1 MMEMALLHKV
11 QEQKMM
17 LSPASSAIPTTGC
30 SQGAASFA
38 QERIWLDEKIHHDPF
53 ISPAMHNFVLPWV
66 VKHGSMSIERIRS
79 AIVAVLEQHE
89 ILRTAIYFD
98 ENRNILVQAVHSV
111 DKNDAYS
118 FEITANDIQSFD
130 EVADL
135 LRNESVKH
143 FAELEQGLVVRCH
156 LVKMGSDDDMDK
168 LYPQDLVI
176 FIFHGVAFDYISI
189 SPFLVAFTKAY
200 DQMELDVERLQ
211 YISFS
216 LYEHQQFV
224 NITEDSQIRR
234 AQQFW
239 SKMMDDYSLDA
250 NYPTPFTRP
259 FDTKKRS
266 GEGHSTSFIL
276 DSMLVEAQ
284 MKFASLHN
292 LSMSHTALACFFL
305 FIYELN
311 DGTISDLCVTC
322 PTENRPLV
330 DTKCMIGTFAN
341 LLPYRIKI
349 NANESFINL
358 VQRICQLD
366 MDILNHC
373 QLPYQQIIR
382 DNSELCSNKIPFH
395 FQYEELHSSS
405 TSEMKPIVKTNDAIL
420 SLYTEQPWLHGNGI
434 ASHDMNL
441 KMIHNQL
448 SQTTL
453 CVLECSADC
462 YDEITVL
469 NIVRYFQNLLLH
481 IFTENTK
488 TIGFDPV
495 FEKIGNLSLLPM
507 NVENLSNVIESL
519 QHFSE
524 INAVIE
530 QHMPMIGASMF
541 WHDALH
547 DYKLD
552 QSLSLPYDR
561 YRLTTEYRSGRGT
574 SISFNLDR
582 DLCGT
587 FLHYT
592 SSQNISLE
600 HLALSMYFVFLF
612 KLTNGDTDLCIGMN
626 VDGRYRDELRS
637 VIGMFV
643 NAIPLRCQL
652 DPQWFLHK
660 LVKHVEEI
668 LINSRKYS
676 YFPLRRL
683 LDQHPHASKPAFLDT
698 SFEFMRYSPQDPG
711 KDIIIGDSHLS
722 VMPIPIK
729 ISEYDIMSKFDFIFS
744 IQHDFHMNQLSCI
757 INASLDLFNRET
769 VEKMSQR
776 FHFIVKQLSASI
788 IDSRMSKPVY
798 ELSLTLSNEQYL
810 MQSLNNTQ
818 TAFSSPLTCI
828 HHEFVYQAMKHPQNL
843 AVELDEQSLTYCEL
857 LYYVQILSLTLLNE
871 YHVLPGE
878 VLCQCVERSLS
889 MVIGIMGIEMAGGVY
904 CPLSFRDPQHR
915 LHALTQQTQSRLVLV
930 HWLTKMKFHND
941 TVTTD
946 IHSILLNND
955 VMSDVDVYRLSSIT
969 VTPNDIAYIIFTSG
983 STGIPKAV
991 QVRHKNFTRYMDS
1004 FVSVSALK
1012 KDDITIQMARST
1024 FDVHLQEIVGVLS
1037 IGATLVMLHP
1047 KGIMDFD
1054 YLVNV
1059 IIEKNITY
1067 FASVP
1072 TLINN
1077 FFTFL
1082 QQQNHHNVAQYLRS
1096 VCSGGEPCSIKLIN
1110 LMSNTVMHT
1119 CRLLNMYGTAETTID
1134 CTFYLFDNTTE
1145 TGSSPIGR
1153 PLANYQNLVLDQF
1166 SQSVFID
1173 QEGELLVG
1181 GMGVFAGYLGRDD
1194 LTARALVKIDGQL
1207 FYRTGDLVRIDNTG
1221 LIHYVS
1227 RKDHQIKLHGQR
1239 IELGEIERCLLN
1251 ITSISACVV
1260 MKWSNDYL
1268 VAYVQSSDIN
1278 EEELREHCQC
1288 HLPPHMIPS
1297 FFIILDRLP
1306 LNQNGKI
1313 DRKLLPSPYLP
1324 SSTTPS
1330 VSELDTPVNQVEK
1343 SVYDIWCQV
1352 LEHNGRQIST
1362 TTNFFTIGGH
1372 SRLFIELY
1380 HRYQTVFGFDSHILS
1395 ISPFLE
1401 QPTIQQHAKLLK
1413 TVTTDVIRREQW
1425 YTLHINQSMASF
1437 AQERIFLDEQIR
1449 FSNQHIFY
1457 NNFVALRV
1465 TEGILSIHRVLQALQ
1480 LVMWKHEILRTSL
1493 VFNNNDSTLQQYVI
1507 ANHNTFTFLDQQT
1520 FESDNELQNII
1531 YRTIINPDL
1540 FDLSSG
1546 RVFSCQ
1552 ILQQQK
1558 TTHETAHTDFLEKS
1572 DVLVLYFHHAAVDGT
1587 SIPILLNDFYNAYS
1601 NNMTISLDEQ
1611 SVQYIDYAIYERLM
1625 DMTSSRS
1632 FWYSQL
1638 ERFNLKRALKLPA
1651 DRHRLPTVQRSG
1663 LASIAQISFDKE
1675 LSMMF
1680 LNYASLHQITPF
1692 QLGLTAFY
1700 VFLFKLTHGETDL
1713 CIASVNA
1720 NRYRSELENMIGMF
1734 VSTLPYCVK
1743 LNSHWSFDEL
1753 VKHVRE
1759 KCLSILEH
1767 SHYPLQYILTDFRL
1781 NQLDVPFLEIAFN
1794 FLPVS
1799 TNIDRYSI
1807 GDVRLEQMS
1816 IKQVD
1821 EISQFDFSTMFL
1833 YNPTSDDHKLSCRFS
1848 CSHDLFDNTTV
1859 KTIAQRFQ
1867 HLLSQLFLT
1876 NSNDME
1882 KHLSTKSIKN
1892 LSLILRE
1899 EVNEIYALTL
1909 SRVTGIA
1916 TEAPASFAQARMWLD
1931 ERIRFDPDKPQ
1942 VAIYNMPFVYRLQSG
1957 HTLSIKQLRHALHL
1971 TVKKHPSL
1979 HTSLHFD
1986 IQKNLLMQRVIT
1998 HEHKHNN
2005 NNSLFSIIETTYE
2018 TDEQLNEI
2026 LLNEKRNPHLFDLAQ
2041 GLVFRY
2047 HIIYYNQISSNH
2059 LLSHKDILIF
2069 NFHHAFFDFPSMNIF
2084 LHDLNQA
2091 YTTGQLFYD
2100 DNTNPRYLDY
2110 AVIEQQM
2117 SMTGA
2122 SMFWLDALHDCK
2134 LDQSL
2139 SLPFDRYHLSN
2150 EHPTGHSIS
2159 ISFDFG
2165 QDLLHDYLTHA
2176 SSNNISLEYLT
2187 FAVYFIFLFKLTN
2200 GQIDLCLAMN
2210 INNNRYRDELKS
2222 IIGLFENVI
2231 PLRCQLDPHW
2241 SFHQLL
2247 GHVRDITTNSMKY
2260 SYFPLQRILNQH
2272 PHISKHAFLDTSLEF
2287 ISYKSSKAT
2296 MIGDSQLVPES
2307 LSFDINEDD
2316 ILRVS
2321 DFSLLFHHDLN
2332 MSQLSCTISASLDL
2346 FNRETIK
2353 NISQRFHSILHE
2365 LSTSMI
2371 DNQINKP
2378 IYEISSALSNER
2390 YLMQSL
2396 NNTQISFS
2404 SPLTCIHHEFVCQV
2418 MKHPQKLAV
2427 ELDEQSLTYCEL
2439 LYYVQVLS
2447 VTLLNE
2453 YHVFPGEVVCQCVE
2467 RSLSMVIG
2475 IMGIEMAGGVY
2486 CPLSPENPE
2495 QRLQNL
2501 VEQTQARL
2509 IVVHSLTNRIF
2520 KNNFITY
2527 DIDTAININ
2536 DKITNDDPYQLSNTS
2551 ITPDD
2556 ISYIVFTSG
2565 STGIPKAVQ
2574 VRHRNLTAY
2583 MQSVAKMTTL
2593 KKSDNVIQM
2602 ASCSFDT
2609 HFQDTFVALMSGA
2622 GLVML
2627 HPHGNKDLTY
2637 LIHELV
2643 GKDVTFMDAVPSYLD
2658 TLCQHLEIQ
2667 NATECLKKLR
2677 TLCSGGDILTNQIMS
2692 RLKKY
2697 VSVPSSLSSSGGC
2710 QLWNVYGPAEATI
2723 TTTYFQIGFDFD
2735 CDKQLMSIGKLLPN
2749 YICAIM
2755 DDYFQFAVVNQ
2766 EGELFVGGACVFA
2779 GYFGRDD
2786 LTAKVLVEINND
2798 VFYRSGDVVQC
2809 DYQGLLYFKCRKDHQ
2824 VKLRGQR
2831 IELAEIEKCLM
2842 NTSSLVST
2850 CVVIKWNDDY
2860 LVAYVQSSHTNEEQ
2874 LRQHCQSH
2882 LPPHMIPSIFI
2893 ILNKLPLNQNGKIDR
2908 KLLPS
2913 PHFSSKHLTNSIE
2926 LLLPINDFE
2935 VNLHRIWCDILKQNQ
2950 ISTDTNI
2957 FTIGGHSLII
2967 MQLFH
2972 RYKSEFHL
2980 ETNALSITD
2989 LFQHPTI
2996 IHHAQL
3002 IQQSINTIH
3011 SLDDYHWSS
3020 LYLIQ
3025 AGASFAQQRIYL
3037 DEQIR
3042 FSSKT
3047 TRNNTYVIPLLYR
3060 ILSTNDNVS
3069 ITRLQHAFQ
3078 SIIKKHQ
3085 ILRTAL
3091 YIDDTN
3097 SNIIQHCLD
3106 ANIILN
3112 NDLEACRLTV
3122 VNLHNDDRRH
3132 MNKIIEEILNQAD
3145 LFDLSNGRVIR
3156 CHILRHYH
3164 QSQDSIS
3171 FADDDQLSENDHI
3184 LISIHHAMFDGASTS
3199 LFLQDLSLAYQ
3210 SNDLLRI
3217 DDNSFQY
3224 IDYSIHEHIMDMTL
3238 SREFWHSQLEG
3249 YNLTRQL
3256 SLPADRQRS
3265 SINQQRSGLA
3275 SSAQITFDDEI
3286 CRSFLTYASTHHFT
3300 LFQLGLSIFY
3310 VFLFK
3315 LTHGE
3320 IDLCISSIYA
3330 NRYRSELVN
3339 LIGMFVS
3346 TLPYRVELEPYWPFH
3361 EVVKYVQEKCLSI
3374 LKHSHY
3380 PLQHILAD
3388 LYLTQSNVSFL
3399 ETMFDFITV
3408 SKDVEYLCL
3417 NDTDLEQVLLEQSA
3431 EVSKF
3436 DFSLTFQYNSL
3447 PDNRR
3452 LSCSFVC
3459 SHDLFEKSTISEI
3472 GHRFEYMFEQLF
3484 QTQSSNVPTIN
3495 MSSSINNVCV
3505 ILPEE
3510 AEEMELV
3517 VFYRLENIVNEAPAS
3532 FAQARIWL
3540 DERIRFDPDK
3550 PQVAI
3555 YNMPFVYRL
3564 QSGHTLS
3571 IKQLRHALHLTVKK
3585 HPSLHTSLHFDIQKN
3600 LLMQRVITHED
3611 NYTDMFSIIETAY
3624 ETDEQLNEILLNEK
3638 RNPHLFNL
3646 AQGLISRCH
3655 LVYYKQ
3661 ISSNH
3666 LLSHKDIL
3674 IFNFHHAFFDFP
3686 SMKVFHHDLNQAY
3699 TTRQLPNNDNNNLR
3713 YLDYAVIE
3721 QQMSMTGASMFWL
3734 DALHDCKLDQSLS
3747 LPFDRYRLSNEHRTG
3762 RGTTISFDFGQ
3773 NLSHHFLTHAS
3784 SDNISL
3790 EQLALATYYVFLF
3803 KLTNGE
3809 NDLCIGINT
3818 HGRYRDELSSIIGMF
3833 VNAIP
3838 LRCQINPHLSF
3849 HKLTK
3854 HVQDIMLNCIKY
3866 SYFPLQRILNQHPN
3880 ISNPV
3885 FLDTSLEF
3893 ISYKSNNA
3901 IMIGDS
3907 QLVPAP
3913 FPFNM
3918 NEDERLSASD
3928 FSLSICHDMN
3938 MNQLSCTINAS
3949 LDLFNRETVE
3959 NISQRFHSILH
3970 QLSASIIDSQIN
3982 KPIYE
3987 VSLTLSNEQYLM
3999 QSLNNTQISFSS
4011 ALTCIHHEFVYRV
4024 MRHPQKLAVEL
4035 DEQSL
4040 TYCELLYYVQVL
4052 SFTLLNEYH
4061 VFQGEV
4067 VCQCVERSLSMV
4079 IGIMGIEMA
4088 GGVYC
4093 PLSPRDPQHRLHT
4106 LTQQTQSRL
4115 VLVHHL
4121 TKSKFHYN
4129 IVILDIDLIVCGNER
4144 RDKGAVDG
4152 LSNILVKEDD
4162 TAYIIFTSGSTGTP
4176 KVVQVRH
4183 GNFNQYIY
4191 SLVCGDVL
4199 KEKDTIIQIARCSFD
4214 VHVQEILGTLTTGAT
4229 LVMLH
4234 SGGITDPKYLADII
4248 KKKNITCIT
4257 AVPTILQILFA
4268 FLQQSTDMSALM
4280 SLRCICT
4287 GGEMWSDSLVTL
4299 IFSSV
4304 ANDCKLWNLYG
4315 PAETTIVCTV
4325 YRINLM
4331 ANTQSIAI
4339 GRPLSNYRC
4348 MIMNQYLQ
4356 SSVTGQEGELLIGGV
4371 GVFAGYLGR
4380 DDLTAKAL
4388 VEVDDE
4394 IFYRTGDLVRIDS
4407 NGLLHYQGRKDHQI
4421 KLHGQRIELGEIE
4434 RCLLSITS
4442 ISACVVMKWNDDYLV
4457 AYVQSSHTNEEQLR
4471 QHCQSHLPPHMIPS
4485 IFIILN

>member
-395 FQYEELHSSS
+395 FQYEEIHSSS

-1713 CIASVNA
+1713 CIASINA

-1734 VSTLPYCVK
+1734 VSTLPYCVQ
-1743 LNSHWSFDEL
+1743 LDSHWSFDEL
-1753 VKHVRE
+1753 VKHVQE

-1767 SHYPLQYILTDFRL
+1767 SHYPLQYILTNFRL
-1781 NQLDVPFLEIAFN
+1781 NQLDAPFLDILFN

-1799 TNIDRYSI
+1799 TNIDRYST
-1807 GDVRLEQMS
+1807 GDVCLEKVS
-1816 IKQVD
+1816 IEQPD
-1821 EISQFDFSTMFL
+1821 EISQFDFSTTFL
-1833 YNPTSDDHKLSCRFS
+1833 YSPTSDDHKLSCRFS
-1848 CSHDLFDNTTV
+1848 CSHDLFENTTV
-1859 KTIAQRFQ
+1859 KTIALRFQ

-1876 NSNDME
+1876 NSNGME
-1882 KHLSTKSIKN
+1882 KNLSTKSIKN
-1892 LSLILRE
+1892 LSLILPE
-1899 EVNEIYALTL
+1899 EENEIYTLTL
-1909 SRVTGIA
+1909 SRVTDVA
-1916 TEAPASFAQARMWLD
+1916 TE
-1931 ERIRFDPDKPQ
+1931 
-1942 VAIYNMPFVYRLQSG
+1942 
-1957 HTLSIKQLRHALHL
+1957 
-1971 TVKKHPSL
+1971 
-1979 HTSLHFD
+1979 
-1986 IQKNLLMQRVIT
+1986 
-1998 HEHKHNN
+1998 
-2005 NNSLFSIIETTYE
+2005 
-2018 TDEQLNEI
+2018 
-2026 LLNEKRNPHLFDLAQ
+2026 
-2041 GLVFRY
+2041 
-2047 HIIYYNQISSNH
+2047 
-2059 LLSHKDILIF
+2059 
-2069 NFHHAFFDFPSMNIF
+2069 
-2084 LHDLNQA
+2084 
-2091 YTTGQLFYD
+2091 
-2100 DNTNPRYLDY
+2100 
-2110 AVIEQQM
+2110 
-2117 SMTGA
+2117 
-2122 SMFWLDALHDCK
+2122 
-2134 LDQSL
+2134 
-2139 SLPFDRYHLSN
+2139 
-2150 EHPTGHSIS
+2150 
-2159 ISFDFG
+2159 
-2165 QDLLHDYLTHA
+2165 
-2176 SSNNISLEYLT
+2176 
-2187 FAVYFIFLFKLTN
+2187 
-2200 GQIDLCLAMN
+2200 
-2210 INNNRYRDELKS
+2210 
-2222 IIGLFENVI
+2222 
-2231 PLRCQLDPHW
+2231 
-2241 SFHQLL
+2241 
-2247 GHVRDITTNSMKY
+2247 
-2260 SYFPLQRILNQH
+2260 
-2272 PHISKHAFLDTSLEF
+2272 
-2287 ISYKSSKAT
+2287 
-2296 MIGDSQLVPES
+2296 
-2307 LSFDINEDD
+2307 
-2316 ILRVS
+2316 
-2321 DFSLLFHHDLN
+2321 
-2332 MSQLSCTISASLDL
+2332 
-2346 FNRETIK
+2346 
-2353 NISQRFHSILHE
+2353 
-2365 LSTSMI
+2365 
-2371 DNQINKP
+2371 
-2378 IYEISSALSNER
+2378 
-2390 YLMQSL
+2390 
-2396 NNTQISFS
+2396 
-2404 SPLTCIHHEFVCQV
+2404 
-2418 MKHPQKLAV
+2418 
-2427 ELDEQSLTYCEL
+2427 
-2439 LYYVQVLS
+2439 
-2447 VTLLNE
+2447 
-2453 YHVFPGEVVCQCVE
+2453 
-2467 RSLSMVIG
+2467 
-2475 IMGIEMAGGVY
+2475 
-2486 CPLSPENPE
+2486 
-2495 QRLQNL
+2495 
-2501 VEQTQARL
+2501 
-2509 IVVHSLTNRIF
+2509 
-2520 KNNFITY
+2520 
-2527 DIDTAININ
+2527 
-2536 DKITNDDPYQLSNTS
+2536 
-2551 ITPDD
+2551 
-2556 ISYIVFTSG
+2556 
-2565 STGIPKAVQ
+2565 
-2574 VRHRNLTAY
+2574 
-2583 MQSVAKMTTL
+2583 
-2593 KKSDNVIQM
+2593 
-2602 ASCSFDT
+2602 
-2609 HFQDTFVALMSGA
+2609 
-2622 GLVML
+2622 
-2627 HPHGNKDLTY
+2627 
-2637 LIHELV
+2637 
-2643 GKDVTFMDAVPSYLD
+2643 
-2658 TLCQHLEIQ
+2658 
-2667 NATECLKKLR
+2667 
-2677 TLCSGGDILTNQIMS
+2677 
-2692 RLKKY
+2692 
-2697 VSVPSSLSSSGGC
+2697 
-2710 QLWNVYGPAEATI
+2710 
-2723 TTTYFQIGFDFD
+2723 
-2735 CDKQLMSIGKLLPN
+2735 
-2749 YICAIM
+2749 
-2755 DDYFQFAVVNQ
+2755 
-2766 EGELFVGGACVFA
+2766 
-2779 GYFGRDD
+2779 
-2786 LTAKVLVEINND
+2786 
-2798 VFYRSGDVVQC
+2798 
-2809 DYQGLLYFKCRKDHQ
+2809 
-2824 VKLRGQR
+2824 
-2831 IELAEIEKCLM
+2831 
-2842 NTSSLVST
+2842 
-2850 CVVIKWNDDY
+2850 
-2860 LVAYVQSSHTNEEQ
+2860 
-2874 LRQHCQSH
+2874 
-2882 LPPHMIPSIFI
+2882 
-2893 ILNKLPLNQNGKIDR
+2893 
-2908 KLLPS
+2908 
-2913 PHFSSKHLTNSIE
+2913 
-2926 LLLPINDFE
+2926 
-2935 VNLHRIWCDILKQNQ
+2935 
-2950 ISTDTNI
+2950 
-2957 FTIGGHSLII
+2957 
-2967 MQLFH
+2967 
-2972 RYKSEFHL
+2972 
-2980 ETNALSITD
+2980 
-2989 LFQHPTI
+2989 
-2996 IHHAQL
+2996 
-3002 IQQSINTIH
+3002 
-3011 SLDDYHWSS
+3011 
-3020 LYLIQ
+3020 
-3025 AGASFAQQRIYL
+3025 
-3037 DEQIR
+3037 
-3042 FSSKT
+3042 
-3047 TRNNTYVIPLLYR
+3047 
-3060 ILSTNDNVS
+3060 
-3069 ITRLQHAFQ
+3069 
-3078 SIIKKHQ
+3078 
-3085 ILRTAL
+3085 
-3091 YIDDTN
+3091 
-3097 SNIIQHCLD
+3097 
-3106 ANIILN
+3106 
-3112 NDLEACRLTV
+3112 
-3122 VNLHNDDRRH
+3122 
-3132 MNKIIEEILNQAD
+3132 
-3145 LFDLSNGRVIR
+3145 
-3156 CHILRHYH
+3156 
-3164 QSQDSIS
+3164 
-3171 FADDDQLSENDHI
+3171 
-3184 LISIHHAMFDGASTS
+3184 
-3199 LFLQDLSLAYQ
+3199 
-3210 SNDLLRI
+3210 
-3217 DDNSFQY
+3217 
-3224 IDYSIHEHIMDMTL
+3224 
-3238 SREFWHSQLEG
+3238 
-3249 YNLTRQL
+3249 
-3256 SLPADRQRS
+3256 
-3265 SINQQRSGLA
+3265 
-3275 SSAQITFDDEI
+3275 
-3286 CRSFLTYASTHHFT
+3286 
-3300 LFQLGLSIFY
+3300 
-3310 VFLFK
+3310 
-3315 LTHGE
+3315 
-3320 IDLCISSIYA
+3320 
-3330 NRYRSELVN
+3330 
-3339 LIGMFVS
+3339 
-3346 TLPYRVELEPYWPFH
+3346 
-3361 EVVKYVQEKCLSI
+3361 
-3374 LKHSHY
+3374 
-3380 PLQHILAD
+3380 
-3388 LYLTQSNVSFL
+3388 
-3399 ETMFDFITV
+3399 
-3408 SKDVEYLCL
+3408 
-3417 NDTDLEQVLLEQSA
+3417 
-3431 EVSKF
+3431 
-3436 DFSLTFQYNSL
+3436 
-3447 PDNRR
+3447 
-3452 LSCSFVC
+3452 
-3459 SHDLFEKSTISEI
+3459 
-3472 GHRFEYMFEQLF
+3472 
-3484 QTQSSNVPTIN
+3484 
-3495 MSSSINNVCV
+3495 
-3505 ILPEE
+3505 
-3510 AEEMELV
+3510 
-3517 VFYRLENIVNEAPAS
+3517 
-3532 FAQARIWL
+3532 
-3540 DERIRFDPDK
+3540 
-3550 PQVAI
+3550 
-3555 YNMPFVYRL
+3555 
-3564 QSGHTLS
+3564 
-3571 IKQLRHALHLTVKK
+3571 
-3585 HPSLHTSLHFDIQKN
+3585 
-3600 LLMQRVITHED
+3600 
-3611 NYTDMFSIIETAY
+3611 
-3624 ETDEQLNEILLNEK
+3624 
-3638 RNPHLFNL
+3638 
-3646 AQGLISRCH
+3646 
-3655 LVYYKQ
+3655 
-3661 ISSNH
+3661 
-3666 LLSHKDIL
+3666 
-3674 IFNFHHAFFDFP
+3674 
-3686 SMKVFHHDLNQAY
+3686 
-3699 TTRQLPNNDNNNLR
+3699 
-3713 YLDYAVIE
+3713 
-3721 QQMSMTGASMFWL
+3721 
-3734 DALHDCKLDQSLS
+3734 
-3747 LPFDRYRLSNEHRTG
+3747 
-3762 RGTTISFDFGQ
+3762 
-3773 NLSHHFLTHAS
+3773 
-3784 SDNISL
+3784 
-3790 EQLALATYYVFLF
+3790 
-3803 KLTNGE
+3803 
-3809 NDLCIGINT
+3809 
-3818 HGRYRDELSSIIGMF
+3818 
-3833 VNAIP
+3833 
-3838 LRCQINPHLSF
+3838 
-3849 HKLTK
+3849 
-3854 HVQDIMLNCIKY
+3854 
-3866 SYFPLQRILNQHPN
+3866 
-3880 ISNPV
+3880 
-3885 FLDTSLEF
+3885 
-3893 ISYKSNNA
+3893 
-3901 IMIGDS
+3901 
-3907 QLVPAP
+3907 
-3913 FPFNM
+3913 
-3918 NEDERLSASD
+3918 
-3928 FSLSICHDMN
+3928 
-3938 MNQLSCTINAS
+3938 
-3949 LDLFNRETVE
+3949 
-3959 NISQRFHSILH
+3959 
-3970 QLSASIIDSQIN
+3970 
-3982 KPIYE
+3982 
-3987 VSLTLSNEQYLM
+3987 
-3999 QSLNNTQISFSS
+3999 
-4011 ALTCIHHEFVYRV
+4011 
-4024 MRHPQKLAVEL
+4024 
-4035 DEQSL
+4035 
-4040 TYCELLYYVQVL
+4040 
-4052 SFTLLNEYH
+4052 
-4061 VFQGEV
+4061 
-4067 VCQCVERSLSMV
+4067 
-4079 IGIMGIEMA
+4079 
-4088 GGVYC
+4088 
-4093 PLSPRDPQHRLHT
+4093 
-4106 LTQQTQSRL
+4106 
-4115 VLVHHL
+4115 
-4121 TKSKFHYN
+4121 
-4129 IVILDIDLIVCGNER
+4129 
-4144 RDKGAVDG
+4144 
-4152 LSNILVKEDD
+4152 
-4162 TAYIIFTSGSTGTP
+4162 
-4176 KVVQVRH
+4176 
-4183 GNFNQYIY
+4183 
-4191 SLVCGDVL
+4191 
-4199 KEKDTIIQIARCSFD
+4199 
-4214 VHVQEILGTLTTGAT
+4214 
-4229 LVMLH
+4229 
-4234 SGGITDPKYLADII
+4234 
-4248 KKKNITCIT
+4248 
-4257 AVPTILQILFA
+4257 
-4268 FLQQSTDMSALM
+4268 
-4280 SLRCICT
+4280 
-4287 GGEMWSDSLVTL
+4287 
-4299 IFSSV
+4299 
-4304 ANDCKLWNLYG
+4304 
-4315 PAETTIVCTV
+4315 
-4325 YRINLM
+4325 
-4331 ANTQSIAI
+4331 
-4339 GRPLSNYRC
+4339 
-4348 MIMNQYLQ
+4348 
-4356 SSVTGQEGELLIGGV
+4356 
-4371 GVFAGYLGR
+4371 
-4380 DDLTAKAL
+4380 
-4388 VEVDDE
+4388 
-4394 IFYRTGDLVRIDS
+4394 
-4407 NGLLHYQGRKDHQI
+4407 
-4421 KLHGQRIELGEIE
+4421 
-4434 RCLLSITS
+4434 
-4442 ISACVVMKWNDDYLV
+4442 
-4457 AYVQSSHTNEEQLR
+4457 
-4471 QHCQSHLPPHMIPS
+4471 
-4485 IFIILN
+4485 